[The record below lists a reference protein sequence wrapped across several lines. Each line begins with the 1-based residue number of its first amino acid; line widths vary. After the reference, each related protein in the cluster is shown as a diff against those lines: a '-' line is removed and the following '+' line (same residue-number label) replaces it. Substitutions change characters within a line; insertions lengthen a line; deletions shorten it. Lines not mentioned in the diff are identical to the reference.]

1 MEQGG
6 LQAARRVVA
15 QTFIG
20 RLKTVGVLD
29 VGTLLLV
36 VSVAK
41 LPKP

>member
-6 LQAARRVVA
+6 LQAARSVVA
-15 QTFIG
+15 QTSIG

-29 VGTLLLV
+29 VGNLLV